1 MTKINNKINEKK
13 NLRDVLSNFS
23 TGVTV
28 VTTINSKKNPIGITV
43 NSFSSVSLDPAL
55 ISWCLG
61 KTQPSHS
68 DFTNSKGFVVNILSK
83 SQLDICKRFSSPC
96 LDKFKNFTY
105 DKTEEGYPLISNSLA
120 TIICKAWSIYPG
132 GDHDIFI
139 GEITKFKASNK
150 EPLIFWNGVLS

>member
-1 MTKINNKINEKK
+1 MTKINEKK
-13 NLRDVLSNFS
+13 NLRDVLSKFS

>member
-1 MTKINNKINEKK
+1 MKKIDNKVDKNK
-13 NLRDVLSNFS
+13 NLRNVLSKFS

-28 VTTINSKKNPIGITV
+28 ITTIDSKNNPIGITV

-83 SQLDICKRFSSPC
+83 DQMAICKRFSSPC
-96 LDKFKNFTY
+96 VDKFKNFSY
-105 DKTEEGYPLISNSLA
+105 ENTEEGYPLISNSLA

-139 GEITKFKASNK
+139 GQITKFKSSNK
-150 EPLIFWNGVLS
+150 EPLIFWNGNLS